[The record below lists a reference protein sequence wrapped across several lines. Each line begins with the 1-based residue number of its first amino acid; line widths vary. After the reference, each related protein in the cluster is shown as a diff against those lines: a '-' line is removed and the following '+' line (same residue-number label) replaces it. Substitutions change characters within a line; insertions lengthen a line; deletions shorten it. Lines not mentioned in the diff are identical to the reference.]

1 MEMTATAWSLAG
13 NPNSGKTTLFNILTG
28 SNQHIGNWPGV
39 TIERKSGK
47 LKHNDQVVI
56 QDLPGIYSMSPYSSE
71 EIITR
76 NYILNGE
83 TERIIDVVDATN
95 LERNL
100 YLTLQLMETGVP
112 IIVGLNMMDR
122 LKKRG

>member
-1 MEMTATAWSLAG
+1 MEMASTAWSLAG

-47 LKHNDQVVI
+47 LKHHPQVEI

-76 NYILNGE
+76 NYIFVTSSLPHVNTDKKPPLLEPGALHLGP
-83 TERIIDVVDATN
+83 TSTYLRIGICTFF
-95 LERNL
+95 LFL
-100 YLTLQLMETGVP
+100 P
-112 IIVGLNMMDR
+112 HIHP
-122 LKKRG
+122 